1 MRGSELSGERNRDS
15 VTASKVLL
23 QSMLAHEG
31 FRFEDEN
38 DMFGLGS
45 VLTQVKN
52 LKLVLRGHSAA
63 QKR

>member
-1 MRGSELSGERNRDS
+1 
-15 VTASKVLL
+15 
-23 QSMLAHEG
+23 MLAYEG

-45 VLTQVKN
+45 VMTQVKN
-52 LKLVLRGHSAA
+52 LKLILRGHSAA

>member
-1 MRGSELSGERNRDS
+1 MRGSELSGEKHRDS
-15 VTASKVLL
+15 VTATKVLL

-31 FRFEDEN
+31 FRFDDEN

-45 VLTQVKN
+45 IMAQVKN